1 MKLCQRLCTRVNTNC
16 VRVTSVYY
24 RRWRILNFILRLN
37 IRREKLEAL
46 LRDII
51 FHNLQIK
58 YGKKATEKLCEI
70 LFGTGKSN
78 SQKEKMSGKKLKE
91 AMEELYFSQ
100 LKTIIL
106 KDWKDYLSI
115 FGDRIKFEQFFDI
128 VNQARNT
135 SAHPRVVDEEDEA
148 LFNIAFQYFE
158 KKLQEYL

>member
-1 MKLCQRLCTRVNTNC
+1 
-16 VRVTSVYY
+16 
-24 RRWRILNFILRLN
+24 
-37 IRREKLEAL
+37 
-46 LRDII
+46 
-51 FHNLQIK
+51 
-58 YGKKATEKLCEI
+58 
-70 LFGTGKSN
+70 
-78 SQKEKMSGKKLKE
+78 MSGKKLKE